1 MLLFLLWSMLII
13 YNLILFLVVRR
24 AGKGRKGEIGV
35 WSKRRGVSR
44 NIGAGLWVSLC
55 DRSMCD
61 TPIGICVMTGGCCWE
76 WFFCQLQDLLCSNLD
91 KILPVFLFVSPMP
104 AKTPKS
110 NNFFCDNHHLKRNGW
125 SFQNQ
130 LSKRYILAIRWSR
143 TCNNWSFG
151 ACVCLL
157 SRFFFL
163 VSHFWL
169 TQQQQFFLLISARFS
184 SVQYAK
190 TKSGGKW
197 FGIGL
202 ISCAL
207 ISLPIMYFGA
217 HYEKR
222 VVEPIANSPYPFM
235 SKNWARQYREK
246 GAQQQ

>member
-1 MLLFLLWSMLII
+1 MTLW
-13 YNLILFLVVRR
+13 
-24 AGKGRKGEIGV
+24 
-35 WSKRRGVSR
+35 
-44 NIGAGLWVSLC
+44 
-55 DRSMCD
+55 D
-61 TPIGICVMTGGCCWE
+61 TPIGICVMTVRCWE
-76 WFFCQLQDLLCSNLD
+76 CSSDLLCSNLT
-91 KILPVFLFVSPMP
+91 KFYRCFVCFADA
-104 AKTPKS
+104 AKTPTSSSKIKQ
-110 NNFFCDNHHLKRNGW
+110 FFCDNHHLNRNGW

-143 TCNNWSFG
+143 TCNNWCLRLFAFSFF
-151 ACVCLL
+151 L
-157 SRFFFL
+157 SRFSLLTHTTTIFFA
-163 VSHFWL
+163 F
-169 TQQQQFFLLISARFS
+169 SARFS